1 MEEERGVNEL
11 SPALASKLPQ
21 GTSEEN
27 GQDILKKKSI
37 LNILKE
43 VEGKTKTHPK

>member
-27 GQDILKKKSI
+27 GQDILKKKINFKYFERS
-37 LNILKE
+37 
-43 VEGKTKTHPK
+43 GG

>member
-27 GQDILKKKSI
+27 GQDILKNKNQFQI
-37 LNILKE
+37 F
-43 VEGKTKTHPK
+43 